1 MGIEE
6 RIKMLRLDLGLN
18 QTDFAQKT
26 NISRSMVA
34 AIELGTREVK
44 DIHIAQICSAFN
56 VSETWLRTGEGSMYN
71 ENDATL
77 IDQLCKAY
85 NLDSYGREMLEVFV
99 ELPNEQR
106 RIFLDFFHTFVT
118 PRTHKDDDAES
129 TEILDHIDDNN
140 EKETRA

>member
-6 RIKMLRLDLGLN
+6 RIKLLRLDLGLN

-106 RIFLDFFHTFVT
+106 RIFLDFFHTFVA
-118 PRTHKDDDAES
+118 PRTHKDDDTES
-129 TEILDHIDDNN
+129 TEILDHIDN

>member
-1 MGIEE
+1 MEIEE

-56 VSETWLRTGEGSMYN
+56 VSETWLRTGEGLMYN

-106 RIFLDFFHTFVT
+106 KIFLDFFHTFVA
-118 PRTHKDDDAES
+118 PRTHKDDDTES
-129 TEILDHIDDNN
+129 TEILDHIDN

>member
-6 RIKMLRLDLGLN
+6 RIKMLRLDLRLN

-118 PRTHKDDDAES
+118 PRTHKDDDTES
-129 TEILDHIDDNN
+129 TEILDHIDN

>member
-6 RIKMLRLDLGLN
+6 RIKMLRLELGLN

-106 RIFLDFFHTFVT
+106 RIFLDFFHTFVA
-118 PRTHKDDDAES
+118 PRTHKDDDTES
-129 TEILDHIDDNN
+129 TEILDHIDDN

>member
-106 RIFLDFFHTFVT
+106 KIFLDFFHTFIV
-118 PRTHKDDDAES
+118 PNAHKDDDTENA
-129 TEILDHIDDNN
+129 EILVHIDDN

>member
-1 MGIEE
+1 MTISE
-6 RIKMLRLDLGLN
+6 RIKMLRLALGLN
-18 QTDFAQKT
+18 QTDFAQQT

-44 DIHIAQICSAFN
+44 NIHIAQICSAFN

-106 RIFLDFFHTFVT
+106 KIFLAFFHTFVARH
-118 PRTHKDDDAES
+118 PAADIHRKGEN
-129 TEILDHIDDNN
+129 LRQGIDDT

>member
-106 RIFLDFFHTFVT
+106 RIFLDFFHTFVA
-118 PRTHKDDDAES
+118 PRTHKDDDTES
-129 TEILDHIDDNN
+129 TEILDHIDN